1 MPTDAP
7 RTRPHAA
14 LLNLLR
20 TCHHSHAVTTLSSRS
35 YGAVEA
41 SMPTGRHRG
50 CPESSWSSESSVCC
64 RSCCC
69 GRHARPWRADA
80 CLYAAHGCRMM
91 ACAGSGARGVL
102 DKVAVLSCDCTRL
115 VSCICST
122 IQCPNAD
129 SVRFWVDSHNMQLRC
144 KNVGPQCRWG
154 QLWNLAYD
162 PRLIPQ
168 MPEFRKT
175 F

>member
-69 GRHARPWRADA
+69 GRLARPWRADA
-80 CLYAAHGCRMM
+80 CLYAALACRMM
-91 ACAGSGARGVL
+91 AYAGSGRCGVL
-102 DKVAVLSCDCTRL
+102 FSPRAQTERAQSQKLRRGARRLSIGTAGIRASATVWHMYMTRPTPLGTTADKKNTARVPIPIQMLSEG
-115 VSCICST
+115 V
-122 IQCPNAD
+122 
-129 SVRFWVDSHNMQLRC
+129 
-144 KNVGPQCRWG
+144 
-154 QLWNLAYD
+154 
-162 PRLIPQ
+162 
-168 MPEFRKT
+168 
-175 F
+175 